1 MDPLDQPGPPVSC
14 VALQPLNTSIELTT
28 SAVDGIIDDPVL
40 ETVDFTVMAIEVTQ
54 AAPFGPQA
62 LTCSVCAPLEAEIDL
77 SMD

>member
-1 MDPLDQPGPPVSC
+1 MDPLDQPGPPESC

-28 SAVDGIIDDPVL
+28 SAVDGIDDTEL
-40 ETVDFTVMAIEVTQ
+40 ATVDFTVMAIEVTQ
-54 AAPFGPQA
+54 AAPFAPQA